1 MKKRMFTISA
11 VAALAILLGS
21 AAARAQEPQAGANKK
36 PKTPSEAVLES
47 WNDIGGRIVTM
58 AEDWSED
65 KYNYRPNAQVRTFA
79 DVLRHIAGSNYGL
92 LNHVTVKKL
101 GDEANDPSP
110 DTYKTKAQIVAFVKK
125 SVTDGAA
132 AIKEQGDAGIL
143 KALDYWIGYTEHMGE
158 HYGQLVQY
166 YRNNGVV
173 PPESRPKK

>member
-1 MKKRMFTISA
+1 MKNRLFTMAVISA
-11 VAALAILLGS
+11 LAALLGAS
-21 AAARAQEPQAGANKK
+21 AARAQEASSAQKK

-47 WNDIGGRIVTM
+47 WNDIGGRIITM

-79 DVLRHIAGSNYGL
+79 DVLRHIAGSNYDL
-92 LNHVTVKKL
+92 LNHVTGKKV
-101 GDEANDPSP
+101 GDGANDPSP

-125 SVTDGAA
+125 SVEDGAA
-132 AIKEQGDAGIL
+132 TIKEQGDAGIL

-166 YRNNGVV
+166 YRNNGIV

>member
-11 VAALAILLGS
+11 VAALAVLLSS
-21 AAARAQEPQAGANKK
+21 AAARAQEPQAGADKK

-92 LNHVTVKKL
+92 LNHVTGKKI

-132 AIKEQGDAGIL
+132 TIKEQGDAGIL

>member
-1 MKKRMFTISA
+1 MKNRLFTMAVISTLA
-11 VAALAILLGS
+11 VLLGAS
-21 AAARAQEPQAGANKK
+21 AARAQEASSAQKK

-47 WNDIGGRIVTM
+47 WNDIGGRIITM

-79 DVLRHIAGSNYGL
+79 DVLRHIAGSNYDL
-92 LNHVTVKKL
+92 LNHVTAKKV
-101 GDEANDPSP
+101 GDGANDPSP
-110 DTYKTKAQIVAFVKK
+110 ETYKTKAQIVAFVKK
-125 SVTDGAA
+125 SVEDGAA
-132 AIKEQGDAGIL
+132 TIKEQGDAGIL

-166 YRNNGVV
+166 YRNNGIV